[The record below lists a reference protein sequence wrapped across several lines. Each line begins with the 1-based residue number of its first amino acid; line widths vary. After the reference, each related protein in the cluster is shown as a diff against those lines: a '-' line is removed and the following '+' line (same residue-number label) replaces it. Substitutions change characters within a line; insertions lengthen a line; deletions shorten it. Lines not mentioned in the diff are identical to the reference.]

1 MKKKYI
7 CMVIM
12 SSLLIG
18 SVSLAFAG
26 TNTNLAASATES
38 KNISLATTISGTAVK
53 TSGTAIVT
61 TGAAVTTSNTAI
73 TTSQAAVTTSD
84 SAVQGVATPQ
94 KTETKKLSLADAIKI
109 MKTTGARAETA
120 ELHKQSDI
128 AVGNGYSEK
137 VSSIKKTEDKLD
149 NLDLQINHYKQ
160 LGMTDEQINVYLK
173 DNYGVSSAVELAYE
187 AQKAGATSNNK
198 KIMQIRRDFARQN
211 TENNYQAE
219 MNQIQS
225 DTISIYYKVLLA
237 QDNLKI
243 ANENL
248 VIQQKTLKNVEAKK
262 AVGLLSKK
270 DVLQAKSSVANAESS
285 VRSAETQLKYAK
297 MSFNYLLGYNIQQ
310 DVVFTDTL
318 ENIAESSST
327 VVPAD
332 TAVQNALNN
341 RIELKGANFA
351 VKVYELLLKDVN
363 AYPKNSSTYLTAK
376 TNLAESQKTAKDA
389 YSKIEIDIRNK
400 YDLVQDK
407 KATVEAAKELLV
419 YATEGERLMELTN
432 EEGISTVEELL
443 TTQVSVYKAKLN
455 LANANSEYALALKS
469 YGFAQ
474 GVGTT
479 RISL

>member
-7 CMVIM
+7 CMVIAASLM
-12 SSLLIG
+12 ISSA
-18 SVSLAFAG
+18 SLVFAG
-26 TNTNLAASATES
+26 TNAA
-38 KNISLATTISGTAVK
+38 LK
-53 TSGTAIVT
+53 TSTTSAAVSTTGTAITT
-61 TGAAVTTSNTAI
+61 TGTAVTTSNTAI
-73 TTSQAAVTTSD
+73 TTSGTAITTSD
-84 SAVQGVATPQ
+84 TAIQGVVTPQ
-94 KTETKKLSLADAIKI
+94 KTETKKLSLVEAIKI
-109 MKTTGARAETA
+109 MKTIGSSAETA
-120 ELHKQSDI
+120 ELHKESDI

-137 VSSIKKTEDKLD
+137 VSTIKKTEDKLD
-149 NLDLQINHYKQ
+149 YLDSIPS
-160 LGMTDEQINVYLK
+160 GMLPPGIDPTEM
-173 DNYGVSSAVELAYE
+173 AYE
-187 AQKAGATSNNK
+187 AQLAGVTSNNK
-198 KIMQIRRDFARQN
+198 KIMQIRRNFAREN

-219 MNQIQS
+219 LNQIES

-237 QDNLKI
+237 QDNCRI

-248 VIQQKTLKNVEAKK
+248 VTQEKTLKNVEAKK

-270 DVLQAKSSVANAESS
+270 DVLQAKASVANAESS
-285 VRSAETQLKYAK
+285 VRSAETQLRYAK
-297 MSFNYLLGYNIQQ
+297 MSFNYLLGYNVQQ

-318 ENIAESSST
+318 DTIAAASAT
-327 VVPAD
+327 VTPAD

-351 VKVYELLLKDVN
+351 VKVYEILLKDVN

-376 TNLAESQKTAKDA
+376 TNLLESQKTAKDA

-407 KATVEAAKELLV
+407 KAAVDAAKELLT
-419 YATEGERLMELTN
+419 YATEGERLMQLTN

-443 TTQVSVYKAKLN
+443 ATQVSVYKAKLN

-469 YGFAQ
+469 YEFAQ